1 MRNSK
6 KVYNTKAQYKKY
18 YVFTNYIDLNI
29 LFVFIRYYINFFLR
43 IVFIFIIK
51 VFTIIQG
58 YNHKKGLM

>member
-6 KVYNTKAQYKKY
+6 KVYNTEAQYKKY

-29 LFVFIRYYINFFLR
+29 LFVFIFIFFLR

>member
-29 LFVFIRYYINFFLR
+29 LFVFIFIFFLEL
-43 IVFIFIIK
+43 
-51 VFTIIQG
+51 
-58 YNHKKGLM
+58 YLYLS